1 MISSQLTVGQ
11 TTVAFS
17 KDQYLVDKLNEIGF
31 KKIVSNNL
39 QKRFSQNEL
48 IKFLSKCDIAIIGL
62 DQITNEVLSRVPK
75 LKVISKFG
83 VGLDN
88 IDFEA
93 CKKNNVEVLH
103 TQGVNKRSVS
113 ELALGYMLS
122 LSRNI
127 YTSSNDLKKG
137 KWIKNGGAQISEKV
151 IGIIGVGNIGK
162 DLIKLLKPYGC
173 KIIVNDIINQKKYY
187 KKNNLIKKSKREIF
201 KNADII
207 TIHTPITK
215 KLKHFINKEALKLM
229 KPSTILINTARGGL
243 INQED
248 LKWALKK
255 NIISSAA
262 IDVYEIEPP
271 NDKELVS
278 IPNLI
283 TTPHIGGS
291 TKEAIR
297 SMGLAAIENIKFW
310 LKK

>member
-1 MISSQLTVGQ
+1 MISNQLTVGQ

-62 DQITNEVLSRVPK
+62 DRITNEVLSRVPK

-127 YTSSNDLKKG
+127 YT
-137 KWIKNGGAQISEKV
+137 
-151 IGIIGVGNIGK
+151 
-162 DLIKLLKPYGC
+162 
-173 KIIVNDIINQKKYY
+173 
-187 KKNNLIKKSKREIF
+187 
-201 KNADII
+201 
-207 TIHTPITK
+207 
-215 KLKHFINKEALKLM
+215 
-229 KPSTILINTARGGL
+229 
-243 INQED
+243 
-248 LKWALKK
+248 
-255 NIISSAA
+255 
-262 IDVYEIEPP
+262 
-271 NDKELVS
+271 
-278 IPNLI
+278 
-283 TTPHIGGS
+283 
-291 TKEAIR
+291 
-297 SMGLAAIENIKFW
+297 
-310 LKK
+310 